1 MKFKINKGFIVEE
14 EDGNAV
20 IYDSGNSV
28 LYTFNSTA
36 SYIFKRLKQGKKKK
50 EIVDLMIK
58 QYKIT
63 EKKAN
68 EDFDELISRLLK
80 NKIIS

>member
-1 MKFKINKGFIVEE
+1 MKYKINKGFIVEE
-14 EDGNAV
+14 EDGNTV
-20 IYDSGNSV
+20 IYDSSNSV

-36 SYIFKRLKQGKKKK
+36 SYIFKRLKQGKKQK
-50 EIVDLMIK
+50 EIVNLMVK

-63 EKKAN
+63 EKKAT
-68 EDFDELISRLLK
+68 EDFDDLISKLLK